1 MAVADILISPATLW
15 YAPVGEA
22 LPDET
27 TVEYGDAW
35 GGNWLS
41 VGYTLQP
48 LSISYNQEVFELE
61 VEQIS
66 TPVKRTITKETVNF
80 ETVLAEFTGTN
91 LELIFGGTLTT
102 TAAGASQRAFQEL
115 KSGGRV
121 DLDEYAW
128 GFEGLYKDASNNQ
141 FPVRVFIYRGSATLN
156 GQLTFAKG
164 AGVGIPIQIAAQADT
179 AKAVGE
185 QLMVIHKVTAEAT
198 S

>member
-1 MAVADILISPATLW
+1 MAVTDILISPAVLW

-48 LSISYNQEVFELE
+48 LSINYNQDIFELE
-61 VEQIS
+61 VEQVS
-66 TPVKRTITKETVNF
+66 TPVKRTITKESVAF
-80 ETVLAEFTGTN
+80 ETVLAEFTGAN

-102 TAAGASQRAFQEL
+102 TAAGASQRGYQQLE
-115 KSGGRV
+115 SGGRV
-121 DLDEYAW
+121 DIDEYAW
-128 GFEGLYKDASNNQ
+128 GFEGLYKDSSNNQ
-141 FPVRVFIYRGSATLN
+141 FPVRVFIYRGAATLN
-156 GQLTFAKG
+156 GQLTFAKA
-164 AGVGIPIQIAAQADT
+164 AGVGIPISIAAQADT
-179 AKAVGE
+179 SKAVGK